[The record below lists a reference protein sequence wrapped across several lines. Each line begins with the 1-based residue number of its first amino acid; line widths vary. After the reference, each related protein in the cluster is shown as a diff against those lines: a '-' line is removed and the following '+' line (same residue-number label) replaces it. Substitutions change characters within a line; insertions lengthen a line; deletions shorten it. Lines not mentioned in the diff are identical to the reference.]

1 MARKRMADLTPE
13 QQEVRRAQNRE
24 AGARRRARLRAEAA
38 ASQAPAAESP
48 RKAGRQMVLAIEA
61 FALAFAVIVGGALL
75 LVLASFLLNVAGFS
89 N

>member
-1 MARKRMADLTPE
+1 MADLTPE

-24 AGARRRARLRAEAA
+24 ARARRRARLRAEAA

-75 LVLASFLLNVAGFS
+75 LVLASFLLNAAGFS